1 VEGEAFADG
10 HREMTECGQNQRVFF
25 VTFTTDNRAE
35 ETSFQLIGPSG
46 GIIGRAPVNGQRFQ
60 DRTQYTFRYCV
71 RIGYQYKLRWQDTGG
86 NGMVS
91 FVDIHPLLFTTNIS
105 FVLRFVTPV
114 LPIWTR
120 NLPLWNRRDKNVWV

>member
-1 VEGEAFADG
+1 MITQNLVVIFFQEVDETLTDSR
-10 HREMTECGQNQRVFF
+10 RELTECGQHQRLFF
-25 VTFTTDNRAE
+25 LTFTTDNRAE

-91 FVDIHPLLFTTNIS
+91 FIVIHPFLHILHLS
-105 FVLRFVTPV
+105 CV
-114 LPIWTR
+114 
-120 NLPLWNRRDKNVWV
+120 